1 MYIFNIVSGSE
12 LPLHKLLKSRA
23 RRVNP
28 VKNNK
33 EVKIMFEK
41 FAIQINELA
50 MIVGYS
56 TVVLGVL
63 YLASS
68 VAKGL
73 YNKGKAE
80 GKKEKK

>member
-1 MYIFNIVSGSE
+1 
-12 LPLHKLLKSRA
+12 
-23 RRVNP
+23 
-28 VKNNK
+28 
-33 EVKIMFEK
+33 MFEN

-56 TVVLGVL
+56 TIVLGVL

-73 YNKGKAE
+73 YNKGKVE
-80 GKKEKK
+80 GKKENSK